1 MYRDAPVLDE
11 IRGSVANSMEPGNKT
26 LKFDI
31 KCLEKIP
38 LLVALY
44 AETLRFGVQIH
55 IPRCAAHQNLCINN
69 KLIPQ
74 GKLVL
79 VNTWLAHM
87 DEDVWNTRDG
97 EFPLDTF
104 WARRFLVDPKDERSG
119 PVRSRR
125 QNTLASSA
133 NAKREREYG
142 SSAQS
147 GERFSIE
154 GLDGAWIPYGG
165 RICSF
170 VDSFQDL
177 VFEDFVFFERC

>member
-1 MYRDAPVLDE
+1 MTLCTHMYRDTPVLND
-11 IRGSVANSMEPGNKT
+11 IRASVGNSIEPGTKT

-31 KCLEKIP
+31 KSLEKNP
-38 LLVALY
+38 FLLAMY

-55 IPRCAAHQNLCINN
+55 VPRCAAHQSLHINN

-79 VNTWLAHM
+79 VNTSVAHM

-104 WARRFLVDPKDERSG
+104 WARRFLVDPKDEHSG
-119 PVRSRR
+119 PVRGRR
-125 QNTLASSA
+125 QHTLASSP
-133 NAKREREYG
+133 NTNRDIK
-142 SSAQS
+142 
-147 GERFSIE
+147 FSIE

-165 RICSF
+165 NTPF
-170 VDSFQDL
+170 PFL
-177 VFEDFVFFERC
+177 F